1 MDKELVLSLAKKASE
16 LKQKVVN
23 ACRDAIDEII
33 NLFEGLDL
41 ERIDVEDWSDEND
54 LECTSIHH
62 VVNDGGT
69 ICVYPDIGEDVEYT
83 SEDWFYEAPRLLDIL
98 TIAVLAKI
106 EFTSKV
112 KVGAKVKWND
122 PAINDYPEDERI
134 AALNRIFTIF
144 KIEGD
149 TEEDCTVWITDG
161 VTEAEVNYWE
171 LEFVL

>member
-1 MDKELVLSLAKKASE
+1 MDKELVLSLAEKATK
-16 LKQKVVN
+16 LTWAIVN
-23 ACRDAIDEII
+23 TCREAIDEIV

-41 ERIDVEDWSDEND
+41 ERIDVADWWDECE
-54 LECTSIHH
+54 LECTTVHH

-69 ICVYPDIGEDVEYT
+69 ICVYPDNGEDIEYT
-83 SEDWFYEAPRLLDIL
+83 SEDWFYEAPKLLDMMAN
-98 TIAVLAKI
+98 AVLTKI
-106 EFTSKV
+106 DFTNKV

-122 PAINDYPEDERI
+122 PAINDYPEDERT

-144 KIEGD
+144 KVDGEG
-149 TEEDCTVWITDG
+149 EDCTVWITDG